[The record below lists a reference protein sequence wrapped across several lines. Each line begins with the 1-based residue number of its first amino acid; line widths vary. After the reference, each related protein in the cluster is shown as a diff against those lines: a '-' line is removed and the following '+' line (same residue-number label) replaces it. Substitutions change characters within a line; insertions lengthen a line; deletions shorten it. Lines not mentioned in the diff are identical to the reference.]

1 MMKVR
6 ELQNQKNGFLK
17 SDVCKSCFLPRKTY
31 DEKFKVQN
39 REVIVQNYEGV
50 DQEVGESKF

>member
-1 MMKVR
+1 MMK
-6 ELQNQKNGFLK
+6 NLK
-17 SDVCKSCFLPRKTY
+17 M
-31 DEKFKVQN
+31 QN